1 MTIKSDLERIAYFYR
16 CDDDVERAINE
27 YKKDMCCARFNF
39 HCLID
44 TLCKEGDISCKT
56 HQNVDITL
64 NKHNK
69 FIIHFTDIGESQ

>member
-1 MTIKSDLERIAYFYR
+1 MTIKSDLERIAYYYR
-16 CDDDVERAINE
+16 WGDNVERAITE

-44 TLCKEGDISCKT
+44 TLCKGGDISCKT
-56 HQNVDITL
+56 HHNVDITL

-69 FIIHFTDIGESQ
+69 LVLHCLSYTLQI

>member
-1 MTIKSDLERIAYFYR
+1 MSIKKDLQRIAYFYR
-16 CDDDVERAINE
+16 HDDDVERAIKE
-27 YKKDMCCARFNF
+27 YKQDTPCARFNF

-44 TLCKEGDISCKT
+44 TLCKEGIISCKT

-69 FIIHFTDIGESQ
+69 LVLHCLSYSLAI

>member
-1 MTIKSDLERIAYFYR
+1 MSIKRDLERIAYFYR
-16 CDDDVERAINE
+16 HDDDVERAIKE
-27 YKKDMCCARFNF
+27 YKQDMCCARFNF

-44 TLCKEGDISCKT
+44 TLCKGGDISCKT

-69 FIIHFTDIGESQ
+69 LVLHCLSYTLQI

>member
-1 MTIKSDLERIAYFYR
+1 MTIKSDLKTIAQHYKY
-16 CDDDVERAINE
+16 DVERAINE

-44 TLCKEGDISCKT
+44 TLCKEGDISYKT
-56 HQNVDITL
+56 RQNVDITL

-69 FIIHFTDIGESQ
+69 LVLHCLSYTLQI

>member
-1 MTIKSDLERIAYFYR
+1 MSIKKDLERIAYFYR
-16 CDDDVERAINE
+16 CDDDVERGVNE
-27 YKKDMCCARFNF
+27 YKKDMCCARFNC

-44 TLCKEGDISCKT
+44 MLCKDGDISCKT

-69 FIIHFTDIGESQ
+69 LVLHCLSYTLQI

>member
-1 MTIKSDLERIAYFYR
+1 MTIKSDLERIAYYYR

-27 YKKDMCCARFNF
+27 YKKDMPCARFNF

-56 HQNVDITL
+56 HHNVDITL

-69 FIIHFTDIGESQ
+69 LVLHCLSYTLQI

>member
-1 MTIKSDLERIAYFYR
+1 MTIKSDLERIAYYYR
-16 CDDDVERAINE
+16 WGDNVERAIRE
-27 YKKDMCCARFNF
+27 YKQDTPCARFTF

-56 HQNVDITL
+56 HHNVDITL

-69 FIIHFTDIGESQ
+69 LVLHCLSYTLQI

>member
-1 MTIKSDLERIAYFYR
+1 MTIKSDLERIAYYYR
-16 CDDDVERAINE
+16 WGDNVERAITE

-44 TLCKEGDISCKT
+44 TLCKGGDISCKT
-56 HQNVDITL
+56 HHNVDITL

-69 FIIHFTDIGESQ
+69 LVLHCLSYSLQI

>member
-1 MTIKSDLERIAYFYR
+1 MTIKSDLKTIAQHYKY
-16 CDDDVERAINE
+16 DVERAINE

-69 FIIHFTDIGESQ
+69 LVLHCLSYTLQI